1 MRLLAIAAAGFNLS
15 NSPAMLIIRQG
26 GRVGCA
32 LAAAYCSDGCIAKRS
47 ANRKQLPSF
56 LQNLVAGQVSPQK
69 YAAHR
74 GVLLRT
80 RGDHG

>member
-56 LQNLVAGQVSPQK
+56 FAEPGGGPGESAEVCGA
-69 YAAHR
+69 
-74 GVLLRT
+74 
-80 RGDHG
+80 